1 MLITVLTGAIALLLG
16 GAIGWL
22 VAHGRAQRIVAA
34 RLAALDEDKFLA
46 IAQRAFANVGKTLV
60 QMNKTQV
67 DGSLDT
73 KKAEIE
79 TLLTPVRDMLD
90 QYRGEVRKSEQAR
103 VEAYGGLQEQIR
115 SLLITQESAQR
126 EASRLAN
133 ALQSPTVRGSWG
145 ESSLKRCVELAGMS
159 EFCDFDTQPTFANDE
174 GRRVRPDL
182 VVRLPNN
189 RVIAVDAKVPLSDYT
204 IAANET
210 DEKRRIEA
218 LELHARTVRRH
229 VDSLSRREYHASI
242 GETLDFVVLFVPGEH
257 FLSAALTTDPTLF
270 DFAAG
275 RRVYLASATILLPL
289 LRAVSAGWKAERTEE
304 NAKQMHDAGVEL
316 FNRFV
321 KVMEL
326 FAELGATLART
337 VEKYNVVIRSID
349 SRLWP
354 KGEEMQR
361 MAGSGK
367 ELAAMEQIEAVPI
380 ESSKLRLTMQGEEAG
395 ELLPFRDS

>member
-1 MLITVLTGAIALLLG
+1 MLITFLVGALAFLLG
-16 GAIGWL
+16 WF
-22 VAHGRAQRIVAA
+22 VAHSRAQRAIGAAEA
-34 RLAALDEDKFLA
+34 RLAGLDQDKFLA
-46 IAQRAFANVGKTLV
+46 LAQRAFARVGESLV

-67 DGSLDT
+67 DGTLGT
-73 KKAEIE
+73 KTAEIE
-79 TLLTPVRDMLD
+79 TMLTPVREMLD
-90 QYRGEVRKSEQAR
+90 QYRGEVNKSERAR

-115 SLLITQESAQR
+115 SLLTAQESAQR

-159 EFCDFDTQPTFANDE
+159 EFCDFDTQRTYATDE

-182 VVRLPNN
+182 IVRLPNK
-189 RVIAVDAKVPLSDYT
+189 RVIAVDAKVPLSEYT

-210 DEKRRIEA
+210 DDKRRIDA
-218 LELHARTVRRH
+218 LDLHARTVRRH
-229 VDSLSRREYHASI
+229 IESLSRREYHASI
-242 GETLDFVVLFVPGEH
+242 GETVDFVILFVPGEH
-257 FLSAALTTDPTLF
+257 FLSAALTTDPSLF
-270 DFAAG
+270 DYAAQ
-275 RRVYLASATILLPL
+275 RRVYLATAAILLPL
-289 LRAVSAGWKAERTEE
+289 LRAVEAGWKAERTEE
-304 NAKQMHDAGVEL
+304 NAKKMHDAGVEL

-326 FAELGATLART
+326 FSDLGVTLGKT
-337 VEKYNVVIRSID
+337 VEKFNGVIRSID

-367 ELAAMEQIEAVPI
+367 ELAPMTQIEAVPI
-380 ESSKLRLTMQGEEAG
+380 ESSKLRLTMQGEEPG
-395 ELLPFRDS
+395 ELLPFRE

>member
-1 MLITVLTGAIALLLG
+1 VFITLLIGLAALLV
-16 GAIGWL
+16 GATIGWL
-22 VAHGRAQRIVAA
+22 VANRRALVAEA
-34 RLAALDEDKFLA
+34 RLAAMDQDKFLA
-46 IAQRAFANVGKTLV
+46 LAQRAFAQVGETLV
-60 QMNKTQV
+60 RTSKQQV
-67 DGSLDT
+67 DGSLET
-73 KKAEIE
+73 KRAEIDGM
-79 TLLTPVRDMLD
+79 LAPVRQMLD
-90 QYRGEVRKSEQAR
+90 QYRGEVLKSEKAR

-115 SLLITQESAQR
+115 SLLTTTESAQR

-145 ESSLKRCVELAGMS
+145 ESSLRRCVELAGMS
-159 EFCDFDTQPTFANDE
+159 EFCDFETQQTFLSDE

-204 IAANET
+204 VAANET
-210 DEKRRIEA
+210 DDKRRAEA
-218 LELHARTVRRH
+218 LDQHARTVRRH
-229 VDSLSRREYHASI
+229 VESLSRREYHASI
-242 GETLDFVVLFVPGEH
+242 GDTLDFVVLFVPGEH
-257 FLSAALTTDPTLF
+257 FLSAALMTDPTLF
-270 DFAAG
+270 DFAAQ
-275 RRVYLASATILLPL
+275 RRVYLASATVLLPL

-304 NAKQMHDAGVEL
+304 NAKKMHDAGVEL

-326 FAELGATLART
+326 FADLGATLGKT
-337 VEKYNVVIRSID
+337 VEKYNGVIRSID

-367 ELAAMEQIEAVPI
+367 ELAAPAQIEAVPL
-380 ESSKLRLTMQGEEAG
+380 ESSKLRLSMQSETPADV
-395 ELLPFRDS
+395 LPFRE

>member
-1 MLITVLTGAIALLLG
+1 VFITILVGVAALLLG
-16 GAIGWL
+16 AALGWL
-22 VAHGRAQRIVAA
+22 VANRRALVAEA
-34 RLAALDEDKFLA
+34 RLAAMDQDKFLA
-46 IAQRAFANVGKTLV
+46 MAQRAFAHVGESLV
-60 QMNKTQV
+60 RNNKAQV
-67 DGSLDT
+67 EGSLET
-73 KKAEIE
+73 KRVEIDAM
-79 TLLTPVRDMLD
+79 LAPVRDMLD
-90 QYRGEVRKSEQAR
+90 QYRGEVQKSERAR

-115 SLLITQESAQR
+115 ALLTTTESAQR

-145 ESSLKRCVELAGMS
+145 ESSLRRCVELAGMT
-159 EFCDFDTQPTFANDE
+159 EFCDFETQQTFLSDE

-189 RVIAVDAKVPLSDYT
+189 RVIAIDAKVPLSDYT

-210 DEKRRIEA
+210 DDKRRAAA
-218 LELHARTVRRH
+218 LDLHARTVRRH
-229 VDSLSRREYHASI
+229 VESLSRREYHASI

-257 FLSAALTTDPTLF
+257 FLSAALMTDPTLF
-270 DFAAG
+270 DFAAA

-304 NAKQMHDAGVEL
+304 NAKKMHDAGVEL

-326 FAELGATLART
+326 FADLGATLAKT
-337 VEKYNVVIRSID
+337 VEKYNGIIRSID

-367 ELAAMEQIEAVPI
+367 ELAAPAQIEAVPL
-380 ESSKLRLTMQGEEAG
+380 ESSKLRLSMQGEEPADV
-395 ELLPFRDS
+395 LPFRE